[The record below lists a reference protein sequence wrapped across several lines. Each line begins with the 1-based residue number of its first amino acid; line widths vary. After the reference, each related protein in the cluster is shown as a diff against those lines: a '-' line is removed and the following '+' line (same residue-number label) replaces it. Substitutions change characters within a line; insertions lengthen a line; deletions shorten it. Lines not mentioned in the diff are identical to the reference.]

1 MGKKLPS
8 IAKYCK
14 HIYLGM
20 PYIRRVNKTIYKKA
34 INYTERNIYTV
45 ALYMYYTEF
54 QRAKYRCHMSLY
66 YEAPIKDT
74 IFDKCLNE
82 QDDY

>member
-1 MGKKLPS
+1 MDKKLPS

-20 PYIRRVNKTIYKKA
+20 PYIRRVNKTMYEKA
-34 INYTERNIYTV
+34 INYTERNIHTV
-45 ALYMYYTEF
+45 AFYMYTEF
-54 QRAKYRCHMSLY
+54 RKAKYRCHMSLY
-66 YEAPIKDT
+66 YEAPINDT
-74 IFDKCLNE
+74 MFDKCLDE